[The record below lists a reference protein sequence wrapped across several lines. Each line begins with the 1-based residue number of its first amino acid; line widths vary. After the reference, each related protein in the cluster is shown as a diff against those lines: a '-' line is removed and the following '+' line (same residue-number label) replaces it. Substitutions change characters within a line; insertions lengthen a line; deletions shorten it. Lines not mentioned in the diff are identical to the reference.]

1 MNSNSISNPKINSK
15 DEWSSEQHSLGFLEK
30 ADKIPHRA
38 EGENTLFDHVPKGAI
53 RVLDL
58 GTGDGRLLRLLKN
71 RRPDIS
77 AVAVDVSPPMLD
89 AARKNFANDLDVE
102 VMEHDLEY
110 TLPNIGNFDAVISG
124 FAIHHLSHERKRS
137 IYKEIYDILNSEG
150 VFCNL
155 DNVASPSEKHHV
167 RFLYEIGFTPET
179 ESKSDNLLSMETQLT
194 WLKEIGFEDVDCYW
208 KWLEMALLIGYKL

>member
-1 MNSNSISNPKINSK
+1 MNSNSISNPKVNSK
-15 DEWSSEQHSLGFLEK
+15 DEWSSEQHSLGFLKK
-30 ADKIPHRA
+30 ADKMPHRS
-38 EGENTLFDHVPKGAI
+38 EGENVLFDHIPKGAI

-58 GTGDGRLLRLLKN
+58 GTGNGRLLRLLKN

-89 AARKNFANDLDVE
+89 AARKNLASDIDVE

-110 TLPNIGNFDAVISG
+110 ALPNMGNFDAVISG

-137 IYKEIYDILNSEG
+137 IFKEICDILNPEG

-167 RFLYEIGFTPET
+167 RFLYAIGFTPET

-194 WLKEIGFEDVDCYW
+194 WLKE
-208 KWLEMALLIGYKL
+208 

>member
-1 MNSNSISNPKINSK
+1 MNSFINNPKINSK
-15 DEWSSEQHSLGFLEK
+15 DEWTSERHSLGFLKK
-30 ADKIPHRA
+30 ADIMPHRS
-38 EGENTLFDHVPKGAI
+38 EGENTLFDHIPKGAI
-53 RVLDL
+53 RVLEL

-71 RRPDIS
+71 QPPDIR
-77 AVAVDVSPPMLD
+77 AVAMDVSPIMLD
-89 AARKNFANDLDVE
+89 SARKNFANGHDIE
-102 VMEHDLEY
+102 VLEHDLDY
-110 TLPNIGNFDAVISG
+110 TLPNMGNFDAVISG

-137 IYKEIYDILNSEG
+137 IFKEIYDILNPQG
-150 VFCNL
+150 VFFNL

-167 RFLYEIGFTPET
+167 RFLYAIGFTPET